1 MTEPPGASR
10 DGIDRRTMR
19 IDETILLAL
28 SRQPGSRDFS
38 AGPGGQADTPED
50 PLEMLRRKYPDFH
63 RIVWRKR
70 VVDFGCGLG
79 HQSVALVR
87 TEESEVCG
95 VDTNRKT
102 LDKAIQYA
110 NSQALPAGRLEFR
123 ERVDRDMWG
132 MFDVVISKDAMEHY
146 PEPAATL
153 EEMRRLLKPGGRL
166 LITFG
171 PPWFAPY
178 GSHMHFFCKVPW
190 LNLLFA
196 ERTVMAV
203 RARFRQ
209 DGARRYEDCE
219 SGLNKMS
226 VAKFERLITAA
237 GLMVEQRRY
246 DCIKGLNFLGRL
258 PLLREL
264 FINHV
269 TATLTVP

>member
-1 MTEPPGASR
+1 
-10 DGIDRRTMR
+10 
-19 IDETILLAL
+19 
-28 SRQPGSRDFS
+28 
-38 AGPGGQADTPED
+38 
-50 PLEMLRRKYPDFH
+50 
-63 RIVWRKR
+63 
-70 VVDFGCGLG
+70 
-79 HQSVALVR
+79 
-87 TEESEVCG
+87 
-95 VDTNRKT
+95 
-102 LDKAIQYA
+102 
-110 NSQALPAGRLEFR
+110 
-123 ERVDRDMWG
+123 
-132 MFDVVISKDAMEHY
+132 MEHY

-190 LNLLFA
+190 LNLLFT

-209 DGARRYEDCE
+209 DGAKRYEDCE

-226 VAKFERLITAA
+226 VAKFERIIAEA
-237 GLMVEQRRY
+237 GLKVEDRRY

>member
-1 MTEPPGASR
+1 
-10 DGIDRRTMR
+10 MR

-28 SRQPGSRDFS
+28 SRQPSAPDFS
-38 AGPGGQADTPED
+38 AEPAALAGTPED

-63 RIVWRKR
+63 QMVWRKR
-70 VVDFGCGLG
+70 VVDFGCGIG

-87 TEESEVCG
+87 AEECVVCG

-102 LDKAIQYA
+102 LDKATQYA

-123 ERVDRDMWG
+123 ERVSRDMWG
-132 MFDVVISKDAMEHY
+132 AFDVVISKDAMEHY

-190 LNLLFA
+190 LNLLFT

-209 DGARRYEDCE
+209 DGAKRYEDCE

-226 VAKFERLITAA
+226 VAKFERIIAA
-237 GLMVEQRRY
+237 CGLKVENRRY

>member
-1 MTEPPGASR
+1 
-10 DGIDRRTMR
+10 MR
-19 IDETILLAL
+19 IDEKILLAL
-28 SRQPGSRDFS
+28 SHQSDNRDSPGEP
-38 AGPGGQADTPED
+38 AGGARAPED
-50 PLEMLRRKYPDFH
+50 PLAMLRHKYPDFH
-63 RIVWRKR
+63 RMAWRKR
-70 VVDFGCGLG
+70 VVDFGCGTG
-79 HQSVALVR
+79 QQSVALVQ
-87 TEESEVCG
+87 TEECEVCG

-110 NSQALPAGRLEFR
+110 NRQALPAGRLEFR
-123 ERVDRDMWG
+123 ERVSRDMWRT
-132 MFDVVISKDAMEHY
+132 FDVVISKDAMEHY

-190 LNLLFA
+190 LNLLFT

-209 DGARRYEDCE
+209 DGAKRYEDCE

-226 VAKFERLITAA
+226 VAKFERIIAAA
-237 GLMVEQRRY
+237 GLKVENRRY